1 MITEK
6 EKIEYQD
13 SSYGWKELNRPAT
26 VCAAVNAVKNS
37 DRYAKYRDIFTI
49 VYNKKTNKASFDF
62 AETIAEI
69 DVETIKEIHSEINK
83 IPNMHALP
91 IDLFGEVYEVL
102 ASKKTKKDLGEY
114 FTRRHIIRPL
124 LAIFINDADFRNI
137 IDRYDD
143 V

>member
-49 VYNKKTNKASFDF
+49 VYNLSL
-62 AETIAEI
+62 
-69 DVETIKEIHSEINK
+69 IHI
-83 IPNMHALP
+83 
-91 IDLFGEVYEVL
+91 
-102 ASKKTKKDLGEY
+102 
-114 FTRRHIIRPL
+114 
-124 LAIFINDADFRNI
+124 
-137 IDRYDD
+137 
-143 V
+143 